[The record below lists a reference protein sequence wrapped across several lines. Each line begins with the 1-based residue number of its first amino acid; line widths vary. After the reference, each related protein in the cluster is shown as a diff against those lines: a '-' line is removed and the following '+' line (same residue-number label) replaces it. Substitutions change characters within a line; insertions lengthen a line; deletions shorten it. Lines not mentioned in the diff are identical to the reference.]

1 MKRCWPENRGEIGME
16 LTFLGGAAEVGASCT
31 LLQVAGHRILIDG
44 GIRPA
49 AREGQPRLP
58 DLTLLDQ
65 APPEA
70 LLITHAHIDHT
81 GALPLI
87 ASLYPNIPI
96 FATEST
102 RVLTELLLRDSVRIM
117 EQEGLKPDGEIP
129 LYSADQVDALLG
141 RIQTVG
147 FLQPFAPIASI
158 PTLTVRFLRAGHIM
172 GAAMLFF
179 ETPTGTLLHTG
190 DISVT
195 DQRTIKGLKMQE
207 LPQADVMVC
216 EGTYGNR
223 THATRKDE
231 ERKLAQTVQAVLAR
245 GGRILCPAFAVG
257 RAQEVVLILK
267 AYRASG
273 QISPVPIY
281 IDGMVRSVCNAYQVQ
296 SHDLHSHLQRYLT
309 NSRRPLFADPSLHV
323 FAVRSPEREALAQ
336 RTNPMIVISSSGML
350 TGGASPLYAAE
361 LAAREQDCILF
372 TGYQDEESP
381 GAALLKARTG
391 DVLRLGEQSFTLTCQ
406 VARYNL
412 SGHADAEQIL
422 DTIAKVNPRQLILV
436 HGAPESL
443 AAIAQHVPK
452 GIHTDIPTIGTRLK
466 LAPDQASS
474 SPEASAHILLGRTKK
489 IHQNPEP
496 GAFDTPAI
504 PPTIEQLWQLA
515 FTYGPLRPWT
525 AVELGQQ
532 YYGPGYKPVLRS
544 QVEQVLKEA
553 SPYFKIGRV
562 GAQPTYLPRPHNV
575 TVHLRPISQL
585 SAGEVV
591 LVQGHKALP
600 QIALLLSAPTE
611 GTVTLVADAWKPGT
625 RPINLIQLIPHL
637 RRDELLTLTREE
649 VRTHLQA
656 WRKKLDETWLDLF
669 VLWKQSHGQPFT
681 FASLCTAVP
690 SDDLRLAWG
699 LELLAH
705 ASELFRRDGSTFT
718 PFEEQRVLANPGFAH
733 HLQLLEAPPGS
744 AVLVN
749 DRRGRL
755 TGRSNWRV
763 FEICYEDSEGTETHA
778 KVRSANVQ
786 LLGGTTG
793 EHALDN
799 PPS

>member
-1 MKRCWPENRGEIGME
+1 ME

-31 LLQVAGHRILIDG
+31 LLHVAGHRILIDG

-49 AREGQPRLP
+49 AREGQARLP

-117 EQEGLKPDGEIP
+117 EQEGLKPDGETP

-141 RIQTVG
+141 RIQTIG
-147 FLQPFAPIASI
+147 FQQPFAPIASV

-179 ETPTGTLLHTG
+179 ETPAGTLLHTG

-223 THATRKDE
+223 THAIRKDE
-231 ERKLAQTVQAVLAR
+231 ERKLVETVQAVLAR
-245 GGRILCPAFAVG
+245 GGRVLCPAFAVG
-257 RAQEVVLILK
+257 RTQEVVLILK
-267 AYRASG
+267 AYRTSG
-273 QISPVPIY
+273 QLSPVPIY

-309 NSRRPLFADPSLHV
+309 NSRRPLFADPGLHV
-323 FAVRSPEREALAQ
+323 FAVRYQEREALAK

-350 TGGASPLYAAE
+350 TGVASPLYAAE
-361 LAAREQDCILF
+361 MAAREQDCILF

-412 SGHADAEQIL
+412 SGHADAEQITN
-422 DTIAKVNPRQLILV
+422 TIAQVNPRHLILV

-443 AAIAQHVPK
+443 TSIARRTPKKIHVE
-452 GIHTDIPTIGTRLK
+452 IPTVGTRLK
-466 LAPDQASS
+466 LTPGQASS
-474 SPEASAHILLGRTKK
+474 APGPSARLFQPNAASIPQDL
-489 IHQNPEP
+489 EP
-496 GAFDTPAI
+496 WTLDTPAAAA
-504 PPTIEQLWQLA
+504 PTIEQLWQVA
-515 FTYGPLRPWT
+515 STHGPLRPWT
-525 AVELGQQ
+525 AVELGQF
-532 YYGPGYKPVLRS
+532 YYGPVYKPVLRPL
-544 QVEQVLKEA
+544 VEQVLKEA

-562 GAQPTYLPRPHNV
+562 GAQPTYLPRSQGE
-575 TVHLRPISQL
+575 TTQLRPITQL

-591 LVQGHKALP
+591 LVQGQKALP
-600 QIALLLSAPTE
+600 QIALLLSAPKE

-637 RRDELLTLTREE
+637 RREELLTLPMEE
-649 VRTHLQA
+649 VRIHLQV
-656 WRKKLDETWLDLF
+656 WRKQLDEASVDLF
-669 VLWKQSHGQPFT
+669 AWWKQSHGQPFT
-681 FASLCTAVP
+681 FASLCAAV
-690 SDDLRLAWG
+690 SADDLRLAWG

-705 ASELFRRDGSTFT
+705 GSELFRRDGSTFT
-718 PFEEQRVLANPGFAH
+718 PFDEQRVLANPGFAH
-733 HLQLLEAPPGS
+733 HLQLLAAPPGS

-749 DRRGRL
+749 NRRGRL

-763 FEICYEDSEGTETHA
+763 FEVCYTDGEEAEAPA
-778 KVRSANVQ
+778 KVRTAHVH
-786 LLGGTTG
+786 LLGSTTG
-793 EHALDN
+793 EHDVDN
-799 PPS
+799 LPS